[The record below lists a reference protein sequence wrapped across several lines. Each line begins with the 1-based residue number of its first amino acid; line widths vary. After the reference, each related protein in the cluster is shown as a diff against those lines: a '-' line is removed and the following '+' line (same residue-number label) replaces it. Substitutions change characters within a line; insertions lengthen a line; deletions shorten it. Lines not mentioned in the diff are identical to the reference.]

1 LSLAIETTLLKEGMP
16 NACNSK
22 ALKEIATTLGDS
34 IKNNQDHFDKTI
46 QKVDD
51 AINTETGGTTFC
63 YVDFDKPGP
72 RVGTSSPDNISWVS
86 IHRVGKYPLYSVSIW
101 IIDNE
106 KANYLLR
113 QRTSPLPIEQ
123 QLRIGN
129 TALSAGNVGT
139 EYAGIGG
146 YEVVPSDSHDFQVTI
161 SSFHSFPWTEW
172 FSMRKIDGEWK
183 RAMMIDVSGTRP
195 QSRGYYRMDEGFP
208 HHIKTAHP
216 TFTGGQFKKAR
227 ETGSLSYR
235 KFLAFQQKPFAILL
249 RQSELCHYRKSASS
263 LSARDRCVHRLVPQN
278 PRTLDLESRQHQ
290 RHVVSAI
297 SSDGTRSGIL
307 AHSFAAP

>member
-1 LSLAIETTLLKEGMP
+1 MLDPCPVPSHPWWHLPVGLFIAMAGMIGISVPFISEDMGKREKWWWTFLVVLLTCSELRMIVISDRD
-16 NACNSK
+16 NS
-22 ALKEIATTLGDS
+22 AERGHAECVQLQSFKEIATTLGDS

-123 QLRIGN
+123 QLRIGY
-129 TALSAGNVGT
+129 TALSVGNVGT

-195 QSRGYYRMDEGFP
+195 ESRGYYRMDEGFP
-208 HHIKTAHP
+208 HHK
-216 TFTGGQFKKAR
+216 
-227 ETGSLSYR
+227 
-235 KFLAFQQKPFAILL
+235 
-249 RQSELCHYRKSASS
+249 
-263 LSARDRCVHRLVPQN
+263 
-278 PRTLDLESRQHQ
+278 
-290 RHVVSAI
+290 
-297 SSDGTRSGIL
+297 DGTPDIYWWPVQKGKRNWIAKL
-307 AHSFAAP
+307 P